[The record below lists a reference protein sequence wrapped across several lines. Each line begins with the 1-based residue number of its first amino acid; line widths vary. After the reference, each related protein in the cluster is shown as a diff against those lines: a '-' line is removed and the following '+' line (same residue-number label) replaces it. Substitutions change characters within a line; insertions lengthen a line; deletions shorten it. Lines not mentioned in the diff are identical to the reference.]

1 MDNQHRQ
8 ITGYRELDQTE
19 IDLMNRCKQMSEDVG
34 ELVQEL
40 RDFSK
45 CDQRWVSIGAT
56 DLQKGFM
63 GLTRSITKPTT
74 F

>member
-1 MDNQHRQ
+1 
-8 ITGYRELDQTE
+8 
-19 IDLMNRCKQMSEDVG
+19 MSSDVG

-40 RDFSK
+40 RSFSE
-45 CDQRWVSIGAT
+45 CDQRWASIGAT

-63 GLTRSITKPTT
+63 GLIRSITKLTT